1 MITAPYGIFAL
12 LAALVVESPS
22 LDLFQ
27 ALGMYAI
34 TLIIGLVVLI
44 VVYIILVNIN
54 IATKTNLINLFQIL
68 WYKLLYYIYVAEFC
82 TFCINTKTVS
92 YTHQTLP
99 TNTEV

>member
-1 MITAPYGIFAL
+1 MSTSYGIFAL

-44 VVYIILVNIN
+44 VVYIILV
-54 IATKTNLINLFQIL
+54 KLFK
-68 WYKLLYYIYVAEFC
+68 YKSQLL
-82 TFCINTKTVS
+82 
-92 YTHQTLP
+92 
-99 TNTEV
+99 